1 MLDPGGLI
9 AVTCRV
15 MTPRVVAIGGGK
27 GGVGKSLVAANV
39 GIFLATLGKRVVL
52 VDGSFGAPNLHIF
65 AGVPR
70 PTRSLSEALAP
81 GGPTLDELAVATHV
95 PGVRLVAGVSDPPWV
110 AEPGPAGVKIIADQ
124 LRQLPAD
131 WVVVDLGS
139 GLGSHTLE
147 LFLEADI
154 GLLVAVPDP
163 TSIELMHRFIKAAF
177 LKHLERKHLTHLAP
191 GRHRG
196 SPDSVVP
203 GGAEPRLEGGT
214 PSPLEVYLGAVEA
227 QAPELPQLREAI
239 LGFAPHLVINA
250 ARSKSDMELGRA
262 VASVVR
268 RRLGAPIR
276 YLGHLEYD
284 EAVWAS
290 TRRRRPLLI
299 EHPETRVAKCFERV
313 ARGLLAVRPP
323 SMDGEVLPADSHYEL
338 LEVPPTASF
347 EDIRRA
353 NRRIRDIYGAESIA
367 ISGLFDP
374 ASLEAVHRRLDLA
387 YTSLMDAAKRKEY
400 DMELFPDGVPMPV
413 SLPAQPLGAEVLTPR
428 QPAKVDD
435 PATLAARP
443 PMPDITPHTEFT
455 GPLLRQIREA
465 IGIELREI
473 AERSKIGMAYL
484 NALEAEVFT
493 KLPAAVYVRGFLS
506 EYARAL
512 GLDGERVK
520 QTYLARFRA
529 TRPSADDEDEH
540 RDHRE
545 RKTTDGLVTIG
556 KPVKP

>member
-1 MLDPGGLI
+1 
-9 AVTCRV
+9 

-70 PTRSLSEALAP
+70 QTRSLSEALAVN
-81 GGPTLDELAVATHV
+81 GPTLDELAVQTYV
-95 PGVRLVAGVSDPPWV
+95 PGVRLVAGVYDPPWV
-110 AEPGPAGVKIIADQ
+110 AEPGAAGVQVIAKQ
-124 LRQLPAD
+124 LRPLSAD
-131 WVVVDLGS
+131 WVVVDLGP
-139 GLGSHTLE
+139 GLAAPTLE

-163 TSIELMHRFIKAAF
+163 TSIELMHRFVKAAF
-177 LKHLERKHLTHLAP
+177 LKHLERKHLGHLAQ
-191 GRHRG
+191 GRSRPAG
-196 SPDSVVP
+196 DP
-203 GGAEPRLEGGT
+203 LEGGA
-214 PSPLEVYLGAVEA
+214 PSPLEIYLGAVED
-227 QAPELPQLREAI
+227 QAAELPALREAI
-239 LGFAPHLVINA
+239 LGFAPHLVINS

-268 RRLGAPIR
+268 RRLGVPIR

-313 ARGLLAVRPP
+313 ARGLLAIRPA
-323 SMDGEVLPADSHYEL
+323 SLDGEVLPADSHYEL
-338 LEVPPTASF
+338 LDVPPTASF

-367 ISGLFDP
+367 ISGLYDP

-387 YTSLMDAAKRKEY
+387 YTSLMDATKRKEY

-413 SLPAQPLGAEVLTPR
+413 SPPPHAVGAEVLPPR

-435 PATLAARP
+435 LATLAARP
-443 PMPDITPHTEFT
+443 PMPDISPQTEFT
-455 GPLLRQIREA
+455 GSLLRQIREA

-484 NALEAEVFT
+484 HALEAETFS

-520 QTYLARFRA
+520 QTYLARFKA
-529 TRPSADDEDEH
+529 ARPSPDDEDDH
-540 RDHRE
+540 RDNRE
-545 RKTTDGLVTIG
+545 RKATEGVSRPT
-556 KPVKP
+556 KP

>member
-1 MLDPGGLI
+1 
-9 AVTCRV
+9 

-52 VDGSFGAPNLHIF
+52 VDGAFGAPNLHIF

-70 PTRSLSEALAP
+70 PSRSLSEALAA
-81 GGPTLDELAVATHV
+81 GGPALGDLAVATHV
-95 PGVRLVAGVSDPPWV
+95 PGVRLIAGVYDPPWV
-110 AEPGPAGVKIIADQ
+110 AEPGPAMVRVIADQ
-124 LRQLPAD
+124 LRQLAAD
-131 WVVVDLGS
+131 WVVVDLGP
-139 GLGSHTLE
+139 GIAAPTLE

-154 GLLVAVPDP
+154 GLVVAVPDP
-163 TSIELMHRFIKAAF
+163 TSIELMHRFVKAAF
-177 LKHLERKHLTHLAP
+177 LARLARRGLGHLAQT
-191 GRHRG
+191 R
-196 SPDSVVP
+196 
-203 GGAEPRLEGGT
+203 EPRDYEGGT
-214 PSPLEVYLGAVEA
+214 PSPLEIYLGAVESGA
-227 QAPELPQLREAI
+227 AEIGELREAI
-239 LGFAPHLVINA
+239 LGFVPHLLINS

-262 VASVVR
+262 VASSAR
-268 RRLGAPIR
+268 RRLGVPIR

-299 EHPETRVAKCFERV
+299 EHPETRIAKCFERV
-313 ARGLLAVRPP
+313 ARGLLAIRPP
-323 SMDGEVLPADSHYEL
+323 AIEGDVLPPDSHYEL

-353 NRRIRDIYGAESIA
+353 NRRIRDVYGAESVA
-367 ISGLFDP
+367 ISGLYDP

-400 DMELFPDGVPMPV
+400 DLELFPDGVPMPV
-413 SLPAQPLGAEVLTPR
+413 SHSPTEASPPR
-428 QPAKVDD
+428 AAAKVDD
-435 PATLAARP
+435 PATLAVRP
-443 PMPDITPHTEFT
+443 VMPEITPTTIFS

-465 IGIELREI
+465 IGVELREI

-484 NALEAEVFT
+484 QSLESENFG
-493 KLPAAVYVRGFLS
+493 KLPAAVYMRGFLA

-512 GLDGERVK
+512 GLDAERVK

-529 TRPSADDEDEH
+529 ARPSPDDED
-540 RDHRE
+540 DARE
-545 RKTTDGLVTIG
+545 RKPPEPVSRPA
-556 KPVKP
+556 KP

>member
-1 MLDPGGLI
+1 
-9 AVTCRV
+9 

-39 GIFLATLGKRVVL
+39 GIFLATLGKRVIL
-52 VDGSFGAPNLHIF
+52 VDGAFGAANLHIF

-70 PTRSLSEALAP
+70 PARTLSEALAA
-81 GGPTLDELAVATHV
+81 GGPPLVDIAVPTYV
-95 PGVRLVAGVSDPPWV
+95 PGVRLIAAVNDPPWI
-110 AEPGPAGVKIIADQ
+110 AEPGPQFVRQICEQ

-131 WVVVDLGS
+131 WVVVDLGP
-139 GLGSHTLE
+139 GLGSPTLE

-177 LKHLERKHLTHLAP
+177 LKSLDRKGLAHLA
-191 GRHRG
+191 H
-196 SPDSVVP
+196 
-203 GGAEPRLEGGT
+203 PRKALRELEGGT
-214 PSPLEVYLGAVEA
+214 PSPLEIWLGAVED
-227 QAPELPQLREAI
+227 QAPEIDELRAAI
-239 LGFAPHLVINA
+239 LGFAPHLVINS

-262 VASVVR
+262 VASVTR
-268 RRLGAPIR
+268 RRVGVPIR

-313 ARGLLAVRPP
+313 ARGLMAVQPP
-323 SMDGEVLPADSHYEL
+323 KIDGEVLPSDSHYEM

-353 NRRIRDIYGAESIA
+353 NRRIRDIYGGESIA
-367 ISGLFDP
+367 ISGLYDP

-387 YTSLMDAAKRKEY
+387 YTTLMDAAKRKDY

-413 SLPAQPLGAEVLTPR
+413 SVPSQSDALPTRP
-428 QPAKVDD
+428 PAKVDD
-435 PATLAARP
+435 PATMVARP
-443 PMPDITPHTEFT
+443 PMPDVSPHTEFS

-473 AERSKIGMAYL
+473 AEKSKIGMAYL
-484 NALEAEVFT
+484 VALEGEVWS
-493 KLPAAVYVRGFLS
+493 KLPAAVYVRGFLA
-506 EYARAL
+506 EYARAV

-529 TRPSADDEDEH
+529 ARPSPDDEEEAA
-540 RDHRE
+540 RDRRPVE
-545 RKTTDGLVTIG
+545 GLSR
-556 KPVKP
+556 PVKP